1 MLDVGIEPS
10 MVGRGSRV
18 EGGDP
23 ALDGNPMGIV
33 EDVVGREVTVV
44 EWCDPAPDVA
54 LLGIGIELVERGIT
68 GGRCDPRPT
77 PRCWASTA

>member
-1 MLDVGIEPS
+1 VLSVGIEPS
-10 MVGRGSRV
+10 MAGRGPRV

-23 ALDGNPMGIV
+23 ALDGNPVGIV

-54 LLGIGIELVERGIT
+54 LLGVGIELVERGIT
-68 GGRCDPRPT
+68 VVKECST
-77 PRCWASTA
+77 PPC

>member
-18 EGGDP
+18 EGGYP
-23 ALDGNPMGIV
+23 ALDGNPVGIV

-54 LLGIGIELVERGIT
+54 LLGIGIELVERAIT

-77 PRCWASTA
+77 PPCWASTA